1 VVIAVAASACNPDA
15 EPERTR
21 ELELFTWW
29 TQPGERE
36 ALKVLESAYQERYPE
51 FGFSSGFAPDN
62 GEEAVTKLSTA
73 FESFRAPDL
82 IQTNAGSALLS
93 WVYRTSS
100 GASTDLS
107 RLGVLPDRLQRSV
120 DSEVWSAVNPAL
132 SDTDGNA
139 YAVPVGVHRLNC
151 LYYNVSRLQ
160 AAGVDAPRSLADLRR
175 AVIALR
181 GDAKVFAIAE
191 SDSNSTAL
199 EHFVFENLLPAVTAE
214 AGQAGFYED
223 LFRGDFGPF
232 GLSGD
237 ERRQLTAV
245 LDLAQELWPDFEDT
259 DGGWPTALERLV
271 DKRNPVAFVMSGDWA
286 TAYLRK
292 RGYVQGKDFD
302 VAAFPGAEDIY
313 VYTADVIAITR
324 GGQQAEDATRFLE
337 TSMQRDVQLA
347 FSRAKGS
354 IPALELTGEE
364 ALDDEQFP
372 AELRER
378 VKQFRAAPL
387 RVMGMS
393 GLVRPD
399 VPFQGFRGVLQ
410 DMLLASSAPFATKQA
425 LRDQVIY
432 RLRAASPAF
441 LAWSD
446 RVAQSKD
453 EGP

>member
-1 VVIAVAASACNPDA
+1 VVSAVAASACNPDA

-29 TQPGERE
+29 SQPGERE
-36 ALKVLESAYQERYPE
+36 ALGVLEAAYQEQYPE
-51 FGFSSGFAPDN
+51 FGFSSGFAPEN

-93 WVYRTSS
+93 WVYRTST
-100 GASTDLS
+100 GQSTDLS
-107 RLGVLPDRLQRSV
+107 RLGVLSDRLQRRV

-151 LYYNVSRLQ
+151 LYYNVKRLR
-160 AAGVDAPRSLADLRR
+160 AARVDVPRSIADLRR
-175 AVIALR
+175 AVTTLR
-181 GDAKVFAIAE
+181 GDTKVFAIAE

-214 AGQAGFYED
+214 AEQPGFYED
-223 LFRGDFGPF
+223 LFQGRFGSF
-232 GLSGD
+232 ALSGD
-237 ERRQLTAV
+237 ERRQLTAA
-245 LDLAQELWPDFEDT
+245 LDLAQELWPSFEDT

-271 DKRNPVAFVMSGDWA
+271 DEREPVAFVMSGDWA
-286 TAYLRK
+286 TAYLRE
-292 RGYVQGKDFD
+292 RGYVQGEDFD
-302 VAAFPGAEDIY
+302 VAPFPGAEGIY

-324 GGQQAEDATRFLE
+324 RGQQAEDAMRFLE

-364 ALDDEQFP
+364 PLSAEQFP
-372 AELRER
+372 PELRVR
-378 VKQFRAAPL
+378 VKQFRSAPR

-399 VPFQGFRGVLQ
+399 VPFEGFRVVLQ
-410 DMLLASSAPFATKQA
+410 DMLLASEATFATKQA

-441 LAWSD
+441 GAWSD
-446 RVAQSKD
+446 RIAQPK
-453 EGP
+453 GTAP